1 MEKLGA
7 SRSSMRTLLV
17 DDDRVDRQLISAL
30 LRKTG
35 LPIDITEAP
44 SGLAALDAIATET
57 FDCLLVDQRMPGMAG
72 TDFIRT
78 FRDMNDGPRIPILV
92 LSGEDTNSLTAEEA
106 VGAGGDFF
114 MAKQDMTAGR
124 LKAVLRC
131 FSPQQ

>member
-1 MEKLGA
+1 
-7 SRSSMRTLLV
+7 MRTLLV

-30 LRKTG
+30 LKKTG
-35 LPIDITEAP
+35 LPIHITEAQ
-44 SGLAALDAIATET
+44 SGFAALDAIATET

-78 FRDMNDGPRIPILV
+78 FRDMSKGQRVPIIV
-92 LSGEDTNSLTAEEA
+92 LSGENTNTLSAEEA

-114 MAKQDMTAGR
+114 MAKQDMTPGR

-131 FSPQQ
+131 FSP